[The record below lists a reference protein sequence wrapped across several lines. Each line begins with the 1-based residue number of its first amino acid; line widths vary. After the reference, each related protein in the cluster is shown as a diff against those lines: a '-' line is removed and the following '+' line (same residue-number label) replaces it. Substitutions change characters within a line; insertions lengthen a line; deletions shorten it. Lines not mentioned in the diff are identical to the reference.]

1 MIVPVTGIK
10 SASFPLDNDTINYK
24 LLGWAL
30 LPIGYH
36 SLLRLDRLEKKIGCL
51 IEAR

>member
-10 SASFPLDNDTINYK
+10 SASFSLDNDTINYK

-36 SLLRLDRLEKKIGCL
+36 SFLGLNDRLEKK
-51 IEAR
+51 